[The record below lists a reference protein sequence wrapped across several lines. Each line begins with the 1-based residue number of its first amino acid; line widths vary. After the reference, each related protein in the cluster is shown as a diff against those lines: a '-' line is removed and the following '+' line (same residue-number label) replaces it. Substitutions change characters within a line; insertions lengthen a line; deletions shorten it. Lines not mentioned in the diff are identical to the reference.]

1 MVEAS
6 IQMNPIRRERRCRK
20 KGKMII
26 KVTENLRGLEDV
38 GPGPMWRDPPSRQKE
53 GEKGQ
58 DGRGGSVARR
68 SVSAAVT
75 SEVTSDSE
83 EPPPEGEG
91 QAGALELCQPVEE
104 GAC

>member
-1 MVEAS
+1 
-6 IQMNPIRRERRCRK
+6 
-20 KGKMII
+20 MII
-26 KVTENLRGLEDV
+26 KATENLRRLEDV
-38 GPGPMWRDPPSRQKE
+38 GPGPMWRDPPLRQKE
-53 GEKGQ
+53 GGEKGQ

-75 SEVTSDSE
+75 SEVTSDLE